1 LPMEIVGETWNGG
14 GGGHRGGGEEGGR
27 TKVVCTES
35 TSRGGKCRAPK
46 FVGEFSKGSE
56 SAVGVNVLR
65 RGVGSK
71 TERESEREALTKE
84 QERNTHT
91 VRRTSVGGGGG
102 GGGVREGRGG
112 RRSGRGSVTGR
123 VQCHGP
129 GGGEVRGR
137 EKAGGGGLGI
147 GTGAGQNHPTL
158 DGGIQPGGEGGGGG
172 ASGGGSEVREEV
184 WEKLEEALQAMPT
197 AKNAVLFA
205 SIQRLR
211 LADERH
217 EF

>member
-1 LPMEIVGETWNGG
+1 
-14 GGGHRGGGEEGGR
+14 
-27 TKVVCTES
+27 
-35 TSRGGKCRAPK
+35 
-46 FVGEFSKGSE
+46 
-56 SAVGVNVLR
+56 
-65 RGVGSK
+65 
-71 TERESEREALTKE
+71 
-84 QERNTHT
+84 
-91 VRRTSVGGGGG
+91 
-102 GGGVREGRGG
+102 
-112 RRSGRGSVTGR
+112 
-123 VQCHGP
+123 
-129 GGGEVRGR
+129 
-137 EKAGGGGLGI
+137 LGI